1 MHAVVTG
8 ANGFIGRHLVS
19 ALLRAASG
27 GSTRWPL
34 TRLTVVDFD
43 LAALPDDPRVHRIT
57 GSFADS
63 AVLARML
70 EVPADVVFHLAA
82 VPSGRS
88 ESEPDFAYDVNVN
101 GMLQLLNALRA
112 QGSCPTLVF
121 ASSIA
126 VYGKP
131 QATLVTDDTLPMP
144 TLSYGA
150 HKVIGETL
158 VNDYVRR
165 QWIRGCSLRLPGIVT
180 RPPEPNGAVSIFL
193 SNLIRELSQ
202 GRPFVCPT
210 SSTARTWLMSVGCCV
225 ANLMHAAS
233 LQDNARRTF
242 LLPPLH
248 VELGA
253 LVRAIADEFAISNI
267 DALIRWQKDDWVEFN
282 FGSYP
287 PVQLPLAEAAGF
299 VADAD
304 LRRLVLDSLV

>member
-19 ALLRAASG
+19 ALLRAAS
-27 GSTRWPL
+27 SDRARWPL
-34 TRLTVVDFD
+34 TRLTVVDFTLD
-43 LAALPDDPRVHRIT
+43 TIPDDPLLQRIS

-63 AVLARML
+63 AVLAQML
-70 EVPADVVFHLAA
+70 SVPADVVFHLAA

-88 ESEPDFAYDVNVN
+88 ESDPDFAYGVNVN
-101 GMLQLLNALRA
+101 GTLQLLDALRA
-112 QGSCPTLVF
+112 QGNRPTLVF

-193 SNLIRELSQ
+193 SNLIRELSH

-225 ANLMHAAS
+225 ANLMHAATLNDS
-233 LQDNARRTF
+233 ARRTF

-253 LVRAIADEFAISNI
+253 LVRAIAEEFAIGNI
-267 DALIRWQKDDWVEFN
+267 DSLIRWQPDDWVEFN

-287 PVQLPLAEAAGF
+287 PVQLPIAEAAGF

-304 LRRLVLDSLV
+304 LHRLVLDSLV